1 MRPIIHLGAY
11 LIRAMPPAP
20 NAPVLCPSCN
30 IDLLPGTPDQLVARV
45 RSEIP
50 LWTKLMLAAGVQ
62 PE

>member
-20 NAPVLCPSCN
+20 NAHVLCPSCN
-30 IDLLPGTPDQLVARV
+30 TDLLPGTPDQLVARV